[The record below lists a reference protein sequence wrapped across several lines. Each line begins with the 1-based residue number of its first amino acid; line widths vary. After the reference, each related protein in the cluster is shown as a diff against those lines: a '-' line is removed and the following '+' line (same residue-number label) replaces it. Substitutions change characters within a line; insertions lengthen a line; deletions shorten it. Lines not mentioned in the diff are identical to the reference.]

1 MCHISVEFFFVAQ
14 TSQTMPKHLG
24 RNLGGEPGMFFLGD
38 DQTIPVDGFTGPIS
52 YTWKPH
58 AVATYDVMYRDHDIL
73 SISWP
78 FMTYYR
84 SIVWPELIYRW
95 SPLCRSVAILLQ
107 SPSMPQEGPTVASSQ
122 TPPYFTLEGRE
133 LQNVEPKPKVSL
145 WETSHGSWRSH
156 YIYIYDMRRI
166 YISIYMCM
174 CVYIYMIC
182 LYTYLY
188 IHICLH
194 LNKVDLP
201 CRSEWK
207 IEMNTL
213 QVVFPVLDS
222 ASWGIAHA
230 FFVCAETSR
239 TAHTNWSLP

>member
-1 MCHISVEFFFVAQ
+1 
-14 TSQTMPKHLG
+14 
-24 RNLGGEPGMFFLGD
+24 
-38 DQTIPVDGFTGPIS
+38 
-52 YTWKPH
+52 
-58 AVATYDVMYRDHDIL
+58 
-73 SISWP
+73 
-78 FMTYYR
+78 
-84 SIVWPELIYRW
+84 
-95 SPLCRSVAILLQ
+95 
-107 SPSMPQEGPTVASSQ
+107 
-122 TPPYFTLEGRE
+122 
-133 LQNVEPKPKVSL
+133 
-145 WETSHGSWRSH
+145 
-156 YIYIYDMRRI
+156 
-166 YISIYMCM
+166 
-174 CVYIYMIC
+174 MIC